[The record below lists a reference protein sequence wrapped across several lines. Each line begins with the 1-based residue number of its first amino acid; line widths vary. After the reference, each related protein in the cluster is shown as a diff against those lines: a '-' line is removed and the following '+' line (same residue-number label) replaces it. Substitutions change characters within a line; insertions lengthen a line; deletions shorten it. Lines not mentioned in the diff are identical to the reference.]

1 MKEELVLNFF
11 VFKIVFFVE
20 FFLVLVCLIKMI
32 FIGFELI
39 FFICFKI
46 FEFKWEFFFV
56 LLMGDDENDL

>member
-11 VFKIVFFVE
+11 VFKIVFFVV

-32 FIGFELI
+32 FIDFELI

-46 FEFKWEFFFV
+46 FEFMWEFFFV